1 MGRRSRNEFQMSSVY
16 GMQRAN
22 GDWFALQDGDRLQVP
37 VFQSSGHAM
46 TARSRDSGM
55 ECFRPV
61 ILTASAVDELATGA
75 GNVCFCL
82 VENPLIKLRHGRSLD
97 QVELG
102 ALVHDAGNGSNLKGK

>member
-1 MGRRSRNEFQMSSVY
+1 
-16 GMQRAN
+16 MQRAN
-22 GDWFALQDGDRLQVP
+22 GDWFALQDGDVLQVP

-61 ILTASAVDELATGA
+61 ILTAGAVDELATGA
-75 GNVCFCL
+75 GKVSFCL
-82 VENPLIKLRHGRSLD
+82 IEDPLVKLRHGRSLD

-102 ALVHDAGNGSNLKGK
+102 TLVRDSGNGSNLKGK